1 MYSAKRRRTG
11 GVHTF
16 HPDMRLTDPNEL
28 DLLRESSGS
37 AARRG
42 PVAVRLL
49 GELRHAIDHVDLSLV
64 YQPKFDLR
72 TAAIVGV
79 EALVRWPHPD
89 RGLLTPDEF
98 LPLVRQH
105 GLMRAVTQ
113 LVLELA
119 LDDAAH
125 WHACGA
131 GVPIAVNLSASSVG
145 DLDLPTQIAHALADH
160 KLPSNALTV
169 EITEQLPL
177 ENIGRTRTVLNRLR
191 ERGTRVAIDDFGSG
205 YSALWHLREL
215 PIDEVKLDRRF
226 IAPVLIDPRTAAIV
240 RAVIELAHTLGVT
253 TVAAGVE
260 NAETAIALRGYGCEV
275 AQGYYYSPPL
285 SPPAMLEML
294 SARPSELA
302 PTCVLRTG

>member
-1 MYSAKRRRTG
+1 VLIEGGADDSHPIAHRVLQAFDEPFIIDGQQLLIRPSVGMAVASADDSELSADALLKQADVAMYSAKRKRTG

-16 HPDMRLTDPNEL
+16 HPDMHLMDPNEL

-42 PVAVRLL
+42 PVAMRLL
-49 GELRHAIDHVDLSLV
+49 GELRSAIDHVDLSLV

-113 LVLELA
+113 LVLEQA

-125 WHACGA
+125 WHACGV
-131 GVPIAVNLSASSVG
+131 GVPIAVNLSARSLG
-145 DLDLPTQIAHALADH
+145 DLDLPTQIAQALADH
-160 KLPSNALTV
+160 KLPSDALTV
-169 EITEQLPL
+169 EITEQLL
-177 ENIGRTRTVLNRLR
+177 MENIGRTRMVLNRLR

-205 YSALWHLREL
+205 YSALWYLREL
-215 PIDEVKLDRRF
+215 PIDEVKLDRHF
-226 IAPVLIDPRTAAIV
+226 IAPVLIDPRTA
-240 RAVIELAHTLGVT
+240 VT
-253 TVAAGVE
+253 
-260 NAETAIALRGYGCEV
+260 
-275 AQGYYYSPPL
+275 
-285 SPPAMLEML
+285 
-294 SARPSELA
+294 SA
-302 PTCVLRTG
+302 LRTG